1 VRFPIFFRLPDRCTA
16 VSCIAR
22 YACGAVLGVLAFA
35 APIAQSGNRDPA
47 KEEGERAY
55 FQVRGY
61 DSLHIARE
69 ELPRRG
75 HCRVW
80 YPDKPLGEQP
90 SQGKCSV
97 VSRQVPPGAWL
108 MARPTSD
115 PGHVNVHVFDDQVPG
130 VVKAIGVFS
139 IETLQFVRYLS
150 P

>member
-1 VRFPIFFRLPDRCTA
+1 MA
-16 VSCIAR
+16 SAMS
-22 YACGAVLGVLAFA
+22 GAILMAFA
-35 APIAQSGNRDPA
+35 CALPVAQSGNRDPS
-47 KEEGERAY
+47 KEDGERTY
-55 FQVRGY
+55 FQARGY
-61 DSLHIARE
+61 ENLGILRG

-80 YPDKPLGEQP
+80 HPDKPAMEQP

-97 VSRQVPPGAWL
+97 VSRHVPPGAWL

-115 PGHVNVHVFDDQVPG
+115 PGHVNVHVFDDQLPG

-139 IETLQFVRYLS
+139 VETLQFVRYMA